1 MRLRILAEWMTSSFE
16 IHWMLVF
23 QNSWNFLSVKGFCL
37 IFFMK
42 KGWHFFLQ
50 KGLTLIWDK
59 IPPIIFFIPYEY
71 QGIEVFGGKLTHLK
85 MCAAVVQETGV
96 WSRMCVTRMHLW
108 PLMKWRF
115 FFFFQMFLLKCLTN
129 TVYWLWKPS
138 VLTVLGILGKGWE
151 YWFISGQRATFDF
164 NGTFAW
170 IVCF

>member
-1 MRLRILAEWMTSSFE
+1 M
-16 IHWMLVF
+16 
-23 QNSWNFLSVKGFCL
+23 
-37 IFFMK
+37 
-42 KGWHFFLQ
+42 
-50 KGLTLIWDK
+50 DD
-59 IPPIIFFIPYEY
+59 FFIWNSLNASVSEQLKLFKCEGFLFDFFYEERVTFFSSERVNPYMG
-71 QGIEVFGGKLTHLK
+71 QDSTHNIFHTLWISGNRGIWGEINPLKDVCSSCTRDRCVVKNVCNKNAFVTTDEV
-85 MCAAVVQETGV
+85 EI
-96 WSRMCVTRMHLW
+96 
-108 PLMKWRF
+108 F